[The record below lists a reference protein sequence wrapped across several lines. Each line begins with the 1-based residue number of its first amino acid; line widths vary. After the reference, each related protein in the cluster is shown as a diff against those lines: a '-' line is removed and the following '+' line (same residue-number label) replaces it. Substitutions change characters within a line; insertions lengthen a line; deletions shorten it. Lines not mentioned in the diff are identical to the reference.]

1 MPIILTKLIDYLYR
15 KREVLASRFGKESRE
30 DLKQIIGHLSQL
42 RSEIQTNKP
51 LGTIEVDSEDRVLW
65 KQFLSAAAVEYETV
79 TWFDSPWLL
88 VECYMYRKI
97 REAFEGSIFFKNFDP
112 WSEQKE
118 NALEAALGTVK
129 LTSDH
134 LGKLNQSIEPK
145 GEKKL
150 FCEFLELS
158 LWANRHDLSISAGE
172 LQKHH
177 SDPVA
182 KLVELRQN
190 LVVDHTDLVW
200 DHFNKTSRGTV
211 AIILDNCGLEL
222 ASDLILADY
231 LIQTR
236 MAESVH
242 FYVKSM
248 PWFIS
253 DVMKTDFYRTLDI
266 IVACPELSLLGE
278 RWKGYIGNSWFIHE
292 NRFFTLPCDYSA
304 MQNVDPELYAT
315 LSNYAA
321 VILKGDLNY
330 RKLVGD
336 LQWDYIVDFDQALR
350 GFRPTSL
357 IVLRTL
363 KAEVVVG
370 LAKGMAEKSLA
381 VNEDWLISGKF
392 GVIQFCP
399 KQP

>member
-1 MPIILTKLIDYLYR
+1 MAMESHTEEIERTTRSIELETAIPCALSASYKGSFAYKTVKDRMPIILTKLIDYLYR

-118 NALEAALGTVK
+118 NALEAALGTIK

-134 LGKLNQSIEPK
+134 LGQLNQSIEPK

-211 AIILDNCGLEL
+211 GKYFTISYSFSFFVFFFFLLEG
-222 ASDLILADY
+222 ATTCFFFFSKH
-231 LIQTR
+231 TCT
-236 MAESVH
+236 H
-242 FYVKSM
+242 
-248 PWFIS
+248 IS
-253 DVMKTDFYRTLDI
+253 R
-266 IVACPELSLLGE
+266 
-278 RWKGYIGNSWFIHE
+278 YI
-292 NRFFTLPCDYSA
+292 
-304 MQNVDPELYAT
+304 
-315 LSNYAA
+315 
-321 VILKGDLNY
+321 
-330 RKLVGD
+330 
-336 LQWDYIVDFDQALR
+336 
-350 GFRPTSL
+350 
-357 IVLRTL
+357 
-363 KAEVVVG
+363 
-370 LAKGMAEKSLA
+370 
-381 VNEDWLISGKF
+381 
-392 GVIQFCP
+392 
-399 KQP
+399 

>member
-1 MPIILTKLIDYLYR
+1 MAMESHTEEIERTTRSIELETAIPCALSASYKGSFAYKTVKDRMPIILTKLIDYLYR

-97 REAFEGSIFFKNFDP
+97 REAFEGRLDRGNIGKNEELLGVTTEISVDP
-112 WSEQKE
+112 DGGNGNDNYDGSCDIQLVPYKPRG
-118 NALEAALGTVK
+118 LAAECPFNFSLKSKT
-129 LTSDH
+129 
-134 LGKLNQSIEPK
+134 
-145 GEKKL
+145 
-150 FCEFLELS
+150 LS

-211 AIILDNCGLEL
+211 
-222 ASDLILADY
+222 
-231 LIQTR
+231 
-236 MAESVH
+236 
-242 FYVKSM
+242 
-248 PWFIS
+248 
-253 DVMKTDFYRTLDI
+253 
-266 IVACPELSLLGE
+266 
-278 RWKGYIGNSWFIHE
+278 
-292 NRFFTLPCDYSA
+292 
-304 MQNVDPELYAT
+304 
-315 LSNYAA
+315 
-321 VILKGDLNY
+321 
-330 RKLVGD
+330 
-336 LQWDYIVDFDQALR
+336 
-350 GFRPTSL
+350 
-357 IVLRTL
+357 
-363 KAEVVVG
+363 
-370 LAKGMAEKSLA
+370 
-381 VNEDWLISGKF
+381 
-392 GVIQFCP
+392 
-399 KQP
+399 